1 MTDIAEFTD
10 KDLTDGAE
18 YPALGP
24 AYFAARRVCEKHL
37 EAFQAEHM
45 RPLIDAAAKEFTDK
59 LWDSVRDHLW
69 SDTEANLQSRMWTM
83 ADSIVQ
89 ALLSGEQWAVNK
101 YLLGERYDC
110 AKARATVA
118 ALVPK
123 ELQDARVADLEAEV
137 ERLNKDLRYYRER

>member
-1 MTDIAEFTD
+1 MTDIADFTD
-10 KDLTDGAE
+10 KDLAEGAE
-18 YPALGP
+18 HLSLGP

-37 EAFQAEHM
+37 EAFEAEHM

-69 SDTEANLQSRMWTM
+69 SDTEYNLQGQMWRMTDN
-83 ADSIVQ
+83 AVQ
-89 ALLSGEQWAVNK
+89 ALLSGEEWAVKK

-137 ERLNKDLRYYRER
+137 ERLNKELRYYRER